1 MHRRNLRY
9 SCMRSRQEESKKGGL
24 VRIKNYIGEV
34 SGENVRDVWRGTEF
48 ARQRVISEGIGRE
61 ERHRRNKRRGG
72 LIRQQI

>member
-1 MHRRNLRY
+1 MGDAQKKSQIRLYEEQTRGEQKRR
-9 SCMRSRQEESKKGGL
+9 SF
-24 VRIKNYIGEV
+24 